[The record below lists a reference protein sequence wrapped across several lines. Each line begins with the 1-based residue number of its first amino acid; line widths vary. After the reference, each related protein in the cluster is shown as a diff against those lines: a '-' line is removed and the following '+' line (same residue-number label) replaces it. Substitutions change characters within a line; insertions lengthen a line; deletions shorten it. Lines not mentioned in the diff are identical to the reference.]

1 MPFIHS
7 FTFAIKYF
15 NLGQNI
21 HLAERT
27 ELKSRIEVIQIRLL
41 LSRYWQDEPFLS
53 PGQRR
58 PLMPRNRAGQGSPL
72 SRAKILLPGVLWT
85 EGSYLNS
92 NENFRISGKEWYF
105 TYSSDV
111 ADQSMYGPKTPNTE
125 VADVSHSN
133 FHPPLGLWDWP
144 A

>member
-1 MPFIHS
+1 
-7 FTFAIKYF
+7 
-15 NLGQNI
+15 
-21 HLAERT
+21 
-27 ELKSRIEVIQIRLL
+27 
-41 LSRYWQDEPFLS
+41 
-53 PGQRR
+53 
-58 PLMPRNRAGQGSPL
+58 MPRNRAGQGSPL

-111 ADQSMYGPKTPNTE
+111 ADQSMYGPKIPNTE

-133 FHPPLGLWDWP
+133 FHPPLGL
-144 A
+144 